1 MKAGKMV
8 FQKLLAIM
16 LVMGLFFA
24 ALPAAPALAAS
35 GDSAT
40 PTIADWSEPVNLTH
54 LASGRPAVVLVGTTY
69 HMWYTMGA
77 QEDLYY
83 TSSKDPA
90 SFPTGRKTTGLV
102 LGEQASPAV
111 IYDSGFKMIN
121 YADADCKSFALYT
134 SANGINWTKGA
145 VVYDATSI
153 SEWLKI
159 DAPFLLKDGTGYK
172 LYFQAKTTAEK
183 NPYHIYVAQGTLTAG
198 GFSGA
203 TEALAPSESGWDSY
217 RLLHPWVVKVAD
229 GDYIMWF
236 GGYDT
241 SFVEHVGVAT
251 SADGITWA
259 KAEGN
264 PIINNAAEPAV
275 VFGADGK
282 WHMWY
287 GTTIKHSVSDDP
299 DFAGKTFD
307 AVLMTANGRP
317 TIVLDAGTYHMWYSA
332 GGVLYYTTS
341 PDGNDYIAAKQT
353 TGLSVLQDSQTV
365 WKEGTTF
372 YMIGYGDNEQT
383 FDLFKSTNG
392 INWSVNTKNVYS
404 GAGLPADWAKID
416 CPMVLQDGT
425 GYKLYFQMKNNATD
439 PVYAIY
445 MAEGVT
451 KNSFGDAVLALAPS
465 SGGFDSFRVLQ
476 PYVVKL
482 GEDSYLMYYS
492 GYSKTNSTLQIS
504 FATSADG
511 RTFTQ
516 GSVTPILGGY
526 GAESN
531 VLNIGGIWHMWYS
544 ATGAIKH
551 FMSSDLIEFSSLQ
564 AALSGSVPGSTIN
577 LLAGTYNYPGGFL
590 LDQPG
595 LTVRMAPGAVI
606 QNDSPC
612 FIVTADNITLEGGIC
627 VPTGGSNG
635 IDVADGVDYLIVQ
648 GMEIDGATS
657 GGTANG
663 IAFTGD
669 HKNVQILDNYFHDL
683 GGVAIDFGTGA
694 YTEYFEVQGNY
705 LKGEIMARDGS
716 TLDVTYNNWDL
727 PAGPGT
733 LANLTTVPFTYA
745 GVSVAPTTDK
755 MLVGDE
761 LTYSIQLDPRKVT
774 GTELDL
780 VYDPAVVSVKSV
792 TCNDG
797 DFDLRCVV
805 DTSTPGV
812 IHFSGV
818 SYTAKDS
825 LTNLYTVVFTG
836 AADGTSA
843 LDADETDALFAMFSG
858 GSSTK
863 VYANVFSDGVVTV
876 YAHGTV
882 TGAVQLQGRPAVKWT
897 DAVVELT
904 DGVNGYAPY
913 TFAPSAA
920 WGAVSQSR
928 VVFDTYTLGITRT
941 NYLPVVG
948 KSLTVDGVN
957 VSLAAVK
964 LLGGDVVADAGNAIN
979 PADAALV
986 GTQYGTA
993 DTADIN
999 GDGMVDLYDLTILG
1013 GNYGATSATAY

>member
-1 MKAGKMV
+1 MYRVTMKY
-8 FQKLLAIM
+8 QRLLAIL
-16 LVMGLFFA
+16 LVMGLLFA
-24 ALPAAPALAAS
+24 VLPMGAVKAQALDVCAEGCSYTTIQAAVDAAANGDTITVGPGTYVEQVVITKNLSLIGVGAPTIQAYDNMPVCFTRADSGVAYRSIVCAKDADVNFDGFTIDGAGKGGTNSGFMGIVYNNAGGTIKNNTVTRVRYTPFNGVQNLIGVYAYNNTAS
-35 GDSAT
+35 GKVINLLDNTITDYQKNAITLNGTSVDLTVNVDGNTINGQGCTPITAQNGIQINGLSTHGVISNNTIRDVCYDGANWVASSILNYSNVNILNNTITGGHMGIYSINSSSLISGNTLEIIEGAT
-40 PTIADWSEPVNLTH
+40 YAYGIEATANYGSLSNDSEPVHIEIADNHITFVDTEADGAYFFGMDVYQGNTDVDRFSSVDIHDNTISGFNYGLSIYSEDEGLVEVTVKSNKIDSV
-54 LASGRPAVVLVGTTY
+54 LSDLEIGGAIEESALISIEKNDIRTITNSLPFEIDASPNWFGTASGPAEGSIDGSVNVSP
-69 HMWYTMGA
+69 WC
-77 QEDLYY
+77 
-83 TSSKDPA
+83 
-90 SFPTGRKTTGLV
+90 
-102 LGEQASPAV
+102 GEPSCAV
-111 IYDSGFKMIN
+111 S
-121 YADADCKSFALYT
+121 
-134 SANGINWTKGA
+134 
-145 VVYDATSI
+145 TSI
-153 SEWLKI
+153 
-159 DAPFLLKDGTGYK
+159 P
-172 LYFQAKTTAEK
+172 
-183 NPYHIYVAQGTLTAG
+183 
-198 GFSGA
+198 
-203 TEALAPSESGWDSY
+203 
-217 RLLHPWVVKVAD
+217 
-229 GDYIMWF
+229 
-236 GGYDT
+236 
-241 SFVEHVGVAT
+241 GV
-251 SADGITWA
+251 
-259 KAEGN
+259 
-264 PIINNAAEPAV
+264 
-275 VFGADGK
+275 
-282 WHMWY
+282 
-287 GTTIKHSVSDDP
+287 
-299 DFAGKTFD
+299 
-307 AVLMTANGRP
+307 
-317 TIVLDAGTYHMWYSA
+317 
-332 GGVLYYTTS
+332 
-341 PDGNDYIAAKQT
+341 
-353 TGLSVLQDSQTV
+353 
-365 WKEGTTF
+365 
-372 YMIGYGDNEQT
+372 
-383 FDLFKSTNG
+383 
-392 INWSVNTKNVYS
+392 
-404 GAGLPADWAKID
+404 
-416 CPMVLQDGT
+416 
-425 GYKLYFQMKNNATD
+425 
-439 PVYAIY
+439 
-445 MAEGVT
+445 
-451 KNSFGDAVLALAPS
+451 
-465 SGGFDSFRVLQ
+465 
-476 PYVVKL
+476 
-482 GEDSYLMYYS
+482 
-492 GYSKTNSTLQIS
+492 
-504 FATSADG
+504 
-511 RTFTQ
+511 
-516 GSVTPILGGY
+516 
-526 GAESN
+526 
-531 VLNIGGIWHMWYS
+531 
-544 ATGAIKH
+544 
-551 FMSSDLIEFSSLQ
+551 IEI
-564 AALSGSVPGSTIN
+564 P
-577 LLAGTYNYPGGFL
+577 AGTYNIPGGFL

-595 LTVRMAPGAVI
+595 LTVRMAPGAII
-606 QNDSPC
+606 QNNSPC